1 VQYPGEELTIE
12 AHQVV
17 NATGAYAGVVAGLA
31 GAAIDIIYSKGS
43 LLVTHNRITDRVVNR
58 LRSSASADI
67 LVPGGTVS
75 ILGTTSIRIDDLD
88 QIYPTVE
95 EHMINYQAALNAARK
110 NALAFLP
117 YIERGRNEL
126 LRYSKLNMVRI

>member
-1 VQYPGEELTIE
+1 M
-12 AHQVV
+12 V

-58 LRSSASADI
+58 LRSSASANI

>member
-1 VQYPGEELTIE
+1 
-12 AHQVV
+12 
-17 NATGAYAGVVAGLA
+17 
-31 GAAIDIIYSKGS
+31 
-43 LLVTHNRITDRVVNR
+43 LVTHNRITDRVVNR
-58 LRSSASADI
+58 LRSSASANI

-75 ILGTTSIRIDDLD
+75 ILGTTSIRIDGLD